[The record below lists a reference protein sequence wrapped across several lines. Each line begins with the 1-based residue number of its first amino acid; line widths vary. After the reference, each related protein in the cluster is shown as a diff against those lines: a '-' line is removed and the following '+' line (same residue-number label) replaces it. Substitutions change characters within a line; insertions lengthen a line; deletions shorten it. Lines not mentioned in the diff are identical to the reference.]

1 MKNYLLILFIVLFSN
16 IHAQENNFEELLD
29 KGKAEFKKEFDQQD
43 YAKAVEYLEKAVALN
58 PKHSEARYF
67 LGYAYSR
74 LNSKDGKS
82 MIDMDLQLNLK
93 SSEQFETII
102 KLSPKYE
109 GEMLILDPYSKLTAE
124 WGSLAM
130 SYWHK
135 NIPDSAKW
143 AFAEGKKRGGFSN
156 FILSLNRCVLDACG
170 KNSILISSGDNY
182 TIPLWYLQIVE
193 GYRNDVSVVD
203 ISLLNTKWYPSFLNK
218 NNIVAF
224 DLPSSVIDTIE
235 YCLWSDS
242 VVRIGDFSWT
252 VQPSYFDQ
260 YLLRGDLILMSLLKQ
275 NNFKREVFFTTGFI
289 ESQQLSLTK
298 YLSSQLIVDKLTPP
312 KRRALSSQDF
322 ENKIK
327 TLLML
332 STFVNKNS
340 TDEMA
345 LIGNLRYYILQ
356 RIGTYIDLNDKANA
370 KNLFFIM
377 DKYLNETDFPYLYE
391 SWKESSDTYRKLLN

>member
-16 IHAQENNFEELLD
+16 IHAQKNNFEELLD

-135 NIPDSAKW
+135 NIPDSTKW

-156 FILSLNRCVLDACG
+156 FILSLSRCVLDACG

>member
-1 MKNYLLILFIVLFSN
+1 MKNYLIILFIVLFSN
-16 IHAQENNFEELLD
+16 IHAQQNNFEELLD

-43 YAKAVEYLEKAVALN
+43 YAKAVEYLEKAVAIN
-58 PKHSEARYF
+58 PKHTEARYF

-102 KLSPKYE
+102 KLSPKYD
-109 GEMLILDPYSKLTAE
+109 GEILILDPYSKLTAE

-203 ISLLNTKWYPSFLNK
+203 ISLLNTKWYPSFLIK
-218 NNIVAF
+218 NNIVTF
-224 DLPSSVIDTIE
+224 DLNKSAIDTIE

-242 VVRIGDFSWT
+242 IVRIGDFSWT
-252 VQPSYFDQ
+252 VQPSYYDQ
-260 YLLRGDLILMSLLKQ
+260 YLLKGDLILMSMLKQ
-275 NNFKREVFFTTGFI
+275 NNFKREIFFTTGFI
-289 ESQQLSLTK
+289 ESQQLSLSN
-298 YLSSQLIVDKLTPP
+298 YLSSQVIVDKLIPP
-312 KRRALSSQDF
+312 KRRDLPSQDF
-322 ENKIK
+322 EKKIK

-332 STFVNKNS
+332 SAFVNKNS

-356 RIGTYIDLNDKANA
+356 RIGIYIDLNDKANA
-370 KNLFFIM
+370 KKMFFIM
-377 DKYLNETDFPYLYE
+377 DQYLNETDFPFLYE
-391 SWKESSDTYRKLLN
+391 SWKESSDTYRKLLK